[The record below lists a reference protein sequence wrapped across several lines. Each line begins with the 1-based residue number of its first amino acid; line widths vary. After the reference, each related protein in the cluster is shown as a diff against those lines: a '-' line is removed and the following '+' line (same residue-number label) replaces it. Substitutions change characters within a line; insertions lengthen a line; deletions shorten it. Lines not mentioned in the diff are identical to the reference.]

1 MKSEISLNL
10 TLLLSPQIRDLD
22 MVRVGTLNN
31 SFLSSSLRGLIW
43 KKERK
48 SLLGFRIGNYTTQT
62 GIFLLLFNFGWLSP
76 SGLFTLNWKIF
87 VTYMTIGMS
96 RICFLS
102 ENASLRFFGQ
112 TCTHR
117 EDKSRFKWIELHMYI
132 ECVCGRT
139 CYTPS
144 SYNIWDGQGKTL
156 YM

>member
-132 ECVCGRT
+132 VHRMCMWEDMLHT
-139 CYTPS
+139 
-144 SYNIWDGQGKTL
+144 K
-156 YM
+156 

>member
-1 MKSEISLNL
+1 MEEEK
-10 TLLLSPQIRDLD
+10 R
-22 MVRVGTLNN
+22 
-31 SFLSSSLRGLIW
+31 
-43 KKERK
+43 

-62 GIFLLLFNFGWLSP
+62 GMFLLLFNFGWLSP
-76 SGLFTLNWKIF
+76 SDLFTLNWKIF

-102 ENASLRFFGQ
+102 ENASLRFLDRHVHTERTNPGLSGLNYI
-112 TCTHR
+112 CT
-117 EDKSRFKWIELHMYI
+117 LYI